1 MRLAIEA
8 RYVEFILK
16 DNVAVVVKKPIF
28 VDTGCGARHR
38 VRYTSPFVLRGG
50 VKLFEVDEVVE
61 ADGEVYH
68 ARAMRKLRYG
78 AVILADRYGQVQY
91 TNVDERGN
99 ILPHIIKRYVWSE
112 LQKPRLVATGYFVFD
127 VNNEA
132 KEAKLVDEDPTHL
145 LYIYEHK
152 VNSRTHGAM
161 IKLYPSSLITF
172 REGTSC
178 ATQSTMILVAIVPVN
193 TRFVVCAN
201 RPPYRREFE
210 EYYECYE
217 VEATIPLKQQY
228 LSRTPIPD
236 TMYTSAVNLE
246 DVL

>member
-16 DNVAVVVKKPIF
+16 DNVAVIVKKPVFI
-28 VDTGCGARHR
+28 DTGCGARHR
-38 VRYTSPFVLRGG
+38 VRYTSPFAMRGG
-50 VKLFEVDEVVE
+50 VKLFEADEVVE
-61 ADGEVYH
+61 VDGEVYH

-78 AVILADRYGQVQY
+78 VVVLADRYGQVQF
-91 TNVDERGN
+91 TNVDEEGN
-99 ILPHIIKRYVWSE
+99 ILPHVIKRYVWSE
-112 LQKPRLVATGYFVFD
+112 LQKPRLVTQGYFVFD
-127 VNNEA
+127 VNEEA

-161 IKLYPSSLITF
+161 VKLYPSSLITF

-217 VEATIPLKQQY
+217 VEATIPPKQQY

-236 TMYTSAVNLE
+236 TMYTSATSQE

>member
-1 MRLAIEA
+1 LAIEA

-16 DNVAVVVKKPIF
+16 DNVAVIIKKPVF
-28 VDTGCGARHR
+28 VDVGCGARHR

-50 VKLFEVDEVVE
+50 VKLFEADEVVE
-61 ADGEVYH
+61 VDGEAYH
-68 ARAMRKLRYG
+68 VRAMRRLKYG
-78 AVILADRYGQVQY
+78 VVALADRYGQVQY
-91 TNVDERGN
+91 TNIDEKGN
-99 ILPHIIKRYVWSE
+99 VLPRVVKRYAWSE
-112 LQKPRLVATGYFVFD
+112 LQEPRLIATGYFVFD
-127 VNNEA
+127 VNDET

-145 LYIYEHK
+145 LYINVHS

-178 ATQSTMILVAIVPVN
+178 ATQSVMLLAAIIPVN
-193 TRFVVCAN
+193 TRFIICTN

-217 VEATIPLKQQY
+217 VEATIPPRQQY

-236 TMYTSAVNLE
+236 TMYTSAVSQE

>member
-8 RYVEFILK
+8 RYVEFLLK
-16 DNVAVVVKKPIF
+16 DNVAVVVKKPVFI
-28 VDTGCGARHR
+28 DTGCGARHR

-50 VKLFEVDEVVE
+50 VKLFEADEVVE
-61 ADGEVYH
+61 VNGEAYH
-68 ARAMRKLRYG
+68 VRAMRRLKYG
-78 AVILADRYGQVQY
+78 VVGLADKYGQIQY
-91 TNVDERGN
+91 TNVDEKGN
-99 ILPHIIKRYVWSE
+99 ILPHIIKRYAWSE
-112 LQKPRLVATGYFVFD
+112 MREPRLVATGYFVFD
-127 VNNEA
+127 VNSEA

-178 ATQSTMILVAIVPVN
+178 ATQSVMLAVAIVPVN
-193 TRFVVCAN
+193 TKFVACVN
-201 RPPYRREFE
+201 KPPYRREFE

-217 VEATIPLKQQY
+217 VEATIPPKQQY

-236 TMYTSAVNLE
+236 TMYTSAVSQE

>member
-16 DNVAVVVKKPIF
+16 DNVAVIVKKPVFI
-28 VDTGCGARHR
+28 DTGCGARHR
-38 VRYTSPFVLRGG
+38 VRYTSQFVLRGG
-50 VKLFEVDEVVE
+50 VKLFEADDVVE
-61 ADGEVYH
+61 DDGEVYH

-91 TNVDERGN
+91 TNVDEKGN
-99 ILPHIIKRYVWSE
+99 ILPHIIKRYTWSE
-112 LQKPRLVATGYFVFD
+112 LQKPRLVTQGYFVFD
-127 VNNEA
+127 VNGEA
-132 KEAKLVDEDPTHL
+132 KEVKLVDEDPTHL

-161 IKLYPSSLITF
+161 VKLYPSSLITF
-172 REGTSC
+172 REGVSC
-178 ATQSTMILVAIVPVN
+178 ATQSIMLLVAIVPVS
-193 TRFVVCAN
+193 TRFIVCAN

-217 VEATIPLKQQY
+217 VEATIPPKQQY
-228 LSRTPIPD
+228 ISRTPIPD
-236 TMYTSAVNLE
+236 TMYTSATSQE